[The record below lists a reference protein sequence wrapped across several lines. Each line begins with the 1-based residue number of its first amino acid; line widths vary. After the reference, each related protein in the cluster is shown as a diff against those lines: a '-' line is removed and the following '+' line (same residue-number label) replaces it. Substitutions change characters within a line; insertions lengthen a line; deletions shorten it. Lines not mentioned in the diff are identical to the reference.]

1 MYYCHMLANELIKG
15 TLTTIILTLLK
26 EEGRMYGYDITKA
39 VKDRTEGKILLKEGS
54 LYPALHKLRAEG
66 LVKTEEELIG
76 KRVRIYY
83 QLTAKGIK
91 QTTSQVDELL
101 SFLDTVQQ
109 LILNK
114 KPLAHG

>member
-1 MYYCHMLANELIKG
+1 MYYCHMLSYELIKG

-39 VKDRTEGKILLKEGS
+39 VKDRTDGKILLKEGS

-83 QLTAKGIK
+83 RLTAKGIK

>member
-1 MYYCHMLANELIKG
+1 MYYCRMLANELIKG

-26 EEGRMYGYDITKA
+26 EDGRMYGYDMTKA
-39 VKDRTEGKILLKEGS
+39 VKDRTDGKILLKEGS

-83 QLTAKGIK
+83 RLTAKGIK
-91 QTTSQVDELL
+91 QTTTQVDELL